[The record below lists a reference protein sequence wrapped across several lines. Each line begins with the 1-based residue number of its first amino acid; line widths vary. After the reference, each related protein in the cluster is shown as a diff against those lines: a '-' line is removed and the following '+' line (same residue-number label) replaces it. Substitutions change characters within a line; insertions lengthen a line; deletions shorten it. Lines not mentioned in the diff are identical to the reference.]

1 MLKGIHF
8 LLSYNCTYE
17 CDHCFVYC
25 GPFAGGT
32 FTIDQIKAVLA
43 EAKKMDAVE
52 EIYLEGGE
60 PFLYYPL
67 MLEAAR
73 LARADGL
80 NVGIVSNAY
89 FANSEADAEL
99 WLKPLVELGIFD
111 LSISEDSFHGEDEA
125 AAAAKRA
132 ATVAR
137 KLGLPI
143 GTICIDPPE
152 VKSADPH
159 KKGEPVVGG
168 GVLFKGRA
176 ADKLTAGL
184 PTKDWKTFTE
194 CSHEELRK
202 PERVHV
208 DCYGNVQVC
217 QGISIG
223 NMWKTPLSEIDANYD
238 PESHPIIGPLL
249 KGGPA
254 ELARHYNV
262 ELADGYVEEC
272 HLCYSV
278 RRALLDRFPDH
289 LAPRQVY
296 GVETT

>member
-1 MLKGIHF
+1 MLEGIHF

-32 FTIDQIKAVLA
+32 FTIDQVKAVLN
-43 EAKKMDAVE
+43 EARKIETVTQV
-52 EIYLEGGE
+52 YFEGGE

-67 MLEAAR
+67 MIEGVR
-73 LARADGL
+73 LARDLGL
-80 NVGIVSNAY
+80 NVGIVTNAY

-99 WLKPLVELGIFD
+99 WLRPLKDFGIFD
-111 LSISEDSFHGEDEA
+111 LSISEDSFHGEEEA

-132 ATVAR
+132 VKIAR
-137 KLGLPI
+137 KLGLPV
-143 GTICIDPPE
+143 GKICIDPPTVE
-152 VKSADPH
+152 TSADQQR
-159 KKGEPVVGG
+159 KGEPVVGG

-184 PTKDWKTFTE
+184 PVKDWKTFTE
-194 CSHEELRK
+194 CSHEELRR

-223 NMWKTPLSEIDANYD
+223 NMWKTPLSEIDANFD
-238 PESHPIIGPLL
+238 PEAHPIIGPLL
-249 KGGPA
+249 AGGPA
-254 ELARHYNV
+254 ELARRYGV
-262 ELADGYVEEC
+262 KLADGYVEEC
-272 HLCYSV
+272 HFCFSV
-278 RRALLDRFPDH
+278 RKALLDRFPEH

-296 GVETT
+296 GVE

>member
-43 EAKKMDAVE
+43 EAKKMEAVE
-52 EIYLEGGE
+52 EIYIEGGE

-67 MLEAAR
+67 MLETAR

-80 NVGIVSNAY
+80 KVGIVSNAY

-111 LSISEDSFHGEDEA
+111 LSISEDSFHGDDKA
-125 AAAAKRA
+125 AASAKRA
-132 ATVAR
+132 AAVAR
-137 KLGLPI
+137 RLGLPI

-152 VKSADPH
+152 VKSDADSQ

-194 CSHEELRK
+194 CSHEELRH
-202 PERVHV
+202 PERVHI

-223 NMWKTPLSEIDANYD
+223 NMWKTPLSEINANYD

-249 KGGPA
+249 AGGPA
-254 ELARHYNV
+254 ELAQRYNV
-262 ELADGYVEEC
+262 EVAEGYVEEC

-296 GVETT
+296 GVE